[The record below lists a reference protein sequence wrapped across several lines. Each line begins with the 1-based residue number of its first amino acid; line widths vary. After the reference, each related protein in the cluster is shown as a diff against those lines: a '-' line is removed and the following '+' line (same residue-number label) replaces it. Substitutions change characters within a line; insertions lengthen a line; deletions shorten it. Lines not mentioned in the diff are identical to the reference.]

1 LGAAGKYIL
10 AHFALG
16 ITTDFGRLGQRMMDQ
31 KQESLLQTAF
41 GPMLTCAQKMSAGL
55 GLAALG
61 LMATAVFP
69 RAAQEGQK
77 QRQIGLR
84 GLQSAAL
91 FLKALLSGTPA
102 TIAHAATQII
112 FCLGRGLTML
122 MTCGAEKMER
132 QKAIRALP
140 KKMFWKSEHHWKV
153 VVCLRRGMA

>member
-1 LGAAGKYIL
+1 
-10 AHFALG
+10 
-16 ITTDFGRLGQRMMDQ
+16 MMDQ
-31 KQESLLQTAF
+31 KQESLLPTAF

-61 LMATAVFP
+61 LMATAVSP
-69 RAAQEGQK
+69 RVAREVQK

-91 FLKALLSGTPA
+91 FLKDLLFGTLA

-122 MTCGAEKMER
+122 MTCGAEKMDR

-140 KKMFWKSEHHWKV
+140 KKMFWKLEHHRKI
-153 VVCLRRGMA
+153 VVCLQRSMA